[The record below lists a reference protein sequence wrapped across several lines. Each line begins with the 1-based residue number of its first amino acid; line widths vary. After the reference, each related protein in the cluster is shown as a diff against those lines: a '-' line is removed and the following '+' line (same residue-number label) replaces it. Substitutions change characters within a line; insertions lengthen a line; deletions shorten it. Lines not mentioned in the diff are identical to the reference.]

1 MGMCSKV
8 FEALDKEL
16 RVRNYSKRTQKT
28 YRYYNE
34 ELLKYHQ
41 KDPREITR
49 EDITTYLDYILST
62 HSSSTGAV
70 VFNALRFY
78 YQEVLGK
85 NVFYSLKQP
94 KQTKSLPEVLSKRE
108 VEEILNAAKAKSM
121 RTYTMF
127 AILYGSGLRVN
138 ELVHLRMQ
146 DIDLDRMVITVRGG
160 KGNKDRAT
168 LLPKGLKDILTVQE
182 HVKQGRDF
190 LFTNQH
196 DGVSRI
202 TTATVQKTLRT
213 ILEQTHINKKV
224 TPHTLRHSFATH
236 LLEAG
241 TDIRYIQ
248 ELLGHAKI
256 ETTQIY
262 THVTY
267 DAARGIVSPLDTA

>member
-1 MGMCSKV
+1 MCSKV
-8 FEALDKEL
+8 FEALDREL

-34 ELLKYHQ
+34 ELLRYHL

-49 EDITTYLDYILST
+49 EDITTYLDYILSK
-62 HSSSTGAV
+62 HSSSTGSV

-85 NVFYSLKQP
+85 NLFYSLKQP
-94 KQTKSLPEVLSKRE
+94 KQAKSLPEVLSKRE
-108 VEEILNAAKAKSM
+108 VQQILDAAKAKNM

-160 KGNKDRAT
+160 KGNKDRTT
-168 LLPKGLKDILTVQE
+168 LLPEGLQDILGAQAKT
-182 HVKQGRDF
+182 KQGRDF

-196 DGVSRI
+196 NGTSRI
-202 TTATVQKTLRT
+202 TTATVQKILRNLIT
-213 ILEQTHINKKV
+213 QINIKKKV
-224 TPHTLRHSFATH
+224 TPHTFRHSFATH

-248 ELLGHAKI
+248 ALLGHAKL

-262 THVTY
+262 THVTS
-267 DAARGIVSPLDTA
+267 DAARSIVSPLDL

>member
-1 MGMCSKV
+1 MCSKV
-8 FEALDKEL
+8 FEALDREM

-34 ELLKYHQ
+34 ELLRYHK

-49 EDITTYLDYILST
+49 EDITVYLDYMLSK

-78 YQEVLGK
+78 YKEVLGK
-85 NVFYSLKQP
+85 NIFYSLKQP
-94 KQTKSLPEVLSKRE
+94 KQAKSLPEVLSKRE
-108 VEEILNAAKAKSM
+108 ILELLDIAKETSL
-121 RTYTMF
+121 RTYTML
-127 AILYGSGLRVN
+127 AILYGAGLRVS
-138 ELVHLRMQ
+138 ELVHLKIA
-146 DIDLDRMVITVRGG
+146 DVDLDRSVITVRAG
-160 KGNKDRAT
+160 KGNKDRTT
-168 LLPKGLKDILTVQE
+168 LLPEELRGILTVQ
-182 HVKQGRDF
+182 HNAKQGGQF

-196 DGVSRI
+196 NGVGPI
-202 TTATVQKTLRT
+202 TTATVQKLLRNVLAGT
-213 ILEQTHINKKV
+213 SLQKKV

-248 ELLGHAKI
+248 ELLGHAKL

-262 THVTY
+262 THVTQNGV
-267 DAARGIVSPLDTA
+267 RGIVSPLDA